1 MKEGVCFF
9 LCLVADREGVEGVEG
24 VYSFVA
30 YLSLMTMDY
39 ASLARRSTRKK
50 CILPWSGDKP

>member
-9 LCLVADREGVEGVEG
+9 LCLVADREGVEG